1 MELLFKK
8 GDYNQF
14 IDMVNTSKELLNDSL
29 LLRSI
34 KEKVDLSIS
43 KSVEDQTKQEN
54 LTLIL
59 LLFIPLTLVL
69 VYLNAIHGISW
80 RLVPLLGVI
89 GYVIFYRTS
98 INTPNLNNQLFP
110 EEDHTEN
117 LKPMKY
123 LEMKIKYLM
132 SFYDYLKL
140 SHDLVRWFY
149 IIFFPFLCLFL
160 YELVFGVTP
169 FGHVLLGLLGALLI
183 GGVFWYF
190 YFKRN
195 VDRAHFNKEKLKRY
209 ISHITEISSTNSE

>member
-160 YELVFGVTP
+160 YELVFGVTA